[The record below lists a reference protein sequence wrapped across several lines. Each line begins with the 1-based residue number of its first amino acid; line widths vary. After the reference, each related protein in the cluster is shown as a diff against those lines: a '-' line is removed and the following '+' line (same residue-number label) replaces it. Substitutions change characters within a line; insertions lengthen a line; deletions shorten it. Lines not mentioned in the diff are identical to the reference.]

1 MSPDRNAD
9 LQAATLRVWKPFV
22 LWLLKGG
29 IAYGGALRL
38 LKISYALAGDEL
50 AGRRGPGD
58 KINAAKIATMTGLK
72 RHEVGHLLREA
83 HGSGALG
90 RVRAL
95 TRAQR
100 VLWGWHN
107 DPAFKNPD
115 GTPSRLR
122 LEGPKSFRDLVRKYS
137 GGIPAE
143 TCLRTLLNSGA
154 VRRRSDDGRLQVMR
168 RTYATAHMD
177 SAGIAA
183 FAEALTD
190 RLGALL
196 HNAEMSNGSEL
207 YSRRI
212 VSGSLDQDSAA
223 LLVNLIRNRADT
235 FGSGI
240 EDELSDAGHAPP
252 TQSTDPPTRALVF
265 TMFVSQADEEEPNTN
280 STPEPEPEL
289 SGLTPTAVPK
299 PSKRRRRKPVL
310 HDKKA

>member
-1 MSPDRNAD
+1 MSLDRNAD

-38 LKISYALAGDEL
+38 LKIAYALAGDEL

-58 KINAAKIATMTGLK
+58 KVNAAKIATMTGLK
-72 RHEVGHLLREA
+72 RHEVGDLLREA

-90 RVRAL
+90 RVHAQ

-143 TCLRTLLNSGA
+143 TCLRALLNSGA
-154 VRRRSDDGRLQVMR
+154 VRKRSDERLQVMR

-177 SAGIAA
+177 AAGIAA

-196 HNAEMSNGSEL
+196 HNADTANGSEL

-212 VSGSLDQDSAA
+212 VSGPLDQDSAA
-223 LLVNLIRNRADT
+223 LLMNLIRNRADT

-240 EDELSDAGHAPP
+240 EDEVSDAGHAPRA
-252 TQSTDPPTRALVF
+252 QSSHSLTRALVF
-265 TMFVSQADEEEPNTN
+265 TMFVSQADEEESDTD
-280 STPEPEPEL
+280 SAPEPEL
-289 SGLTPTAVPK
+289 DGLTPTAAVPK

-310 HDKKA
+310 HDKKT